1 MIKQATMFEFVKENK
16 KVNIIFDSD
25 TPAGVLH
32 DCLMEAKGYVV
43 ERMIQAQK
51 EEIELGEKY
60 KKLSDQEEES
70 YNDSGCC

>member
-1 MIKQATMFEFVKENK
+1 MFEFVKENK

-43 ERMIQAQK
+43 ERIVQAQK
-51 EEIELGEKY
+51 EELEICEKY
-60 KKLSDQEEES
+60 KKLSEKEEES
-70 YNDSGCC
+70 YHGSGCC